1 MGNDVLQWLY
11 SFIEQQAISILLS
24 ILGIAV
30 TIFTVIY
37 SFVYSD
43 KGKLKE
49 LAEEIKQL
57 TERNPVLEAER
68 LFMTKKIQ
76 FYKRINCWVVI
87 LIALTLLSLIF
98 FIIHSIFVY
107 EEIFKLVTV
116 VLIGLDVVI
125 LVVFLFYYIIDYF
138 KRVS

>member
-1 MGNDVLQWLY
+1 MGNNVLQWLY

-87 LIALTLLSLIF
+87 LIALTLLSLVF

>member
-43 KGKLKE
+43 NGKLKE

-87 LIALTLLSLIF
+87 LIALTLLSLVF

>member
-68 LFMTKKIQ
+68 LFMTKR
-76 FYKRINCWVVI
+76 YN
-87 LIALTLLSLIF
+87 
-98 FIIHSIFVY
+98 SIK
-107 EEIFKLVTV
+107 E
-116 VLIGLDVVI
+116 
-125 LVVFLFYYIIDYF
+125 
-138 KRVS
+138 

>member
-1 MGNDVLQWLY
+1 MLQWLY

-125 LVVFLFYYIIDYF
+125 LVVFLLTPQ
-138 KRVS
+138 

>member
-76 FYKRINCWVVI
+76 FYKGINCWVVI
-87 LIALTLLSLIF
+87 LIALTLLSLVF

>member
-1 MGNDVLQWLY
+1 MLQWLY

-24 ILGIAV
+24 VLGIAV

-87 LIALTLLSLIF
+87 LIAFTLLSLVF

-116 VLIGLDVVI
+116 VLLGLDVVI

-138 KRVS
+138 KRVL

>member
-1 MGNDVLQWLY
+1 MLQWLY

-87 LIALTLLSLIF
+87 LIALTLLSLVF

>member
-87 LIALTLLSLIF
+87 LIALTLLSLVF

>member
-1 MGNDVLQWLY
+1 MGNNVLQWLY

-24 ILGIAV
+24 VLGIAV

-87 LIALTLLSLIF
+87 LIAFTLLSLVF

-116 VLIGLDVVI
+116 VLLGLDVVI

-138 KRVS
+138 KRVL